1 MPISSYFPTHL
12 YVSMVNSHN
21 YWLAPLLGIAG
32 LFFGA
37 IFTGGISVYIEHYRH
52 VKNKLATAYAFKGEI
67 SALLDIIEKR
77 NFVGLL
83 DSLITQKELIHQ
95 KLMKFY
101 IAGSSIEQQK
111 EIVKELSIDYLI
123 RFSFLA
129 NEDVFYV
136 KNSLRNEIG
145 LLGEAAESVIRFY
158 NLANAF
164 LLDVEVNEK
173 YNEEIKSRFWQGNS
187 MEIIDRLYNF
197 AKDFN
202 MLYYTEVNEKIHK
215 SMLEMAK
222 AIIDAGSE
230 GIKKIDELIIKIP
243 SNIEG
248 LNNIDKIN
256 EHANKHFS
264 PDSDKPSG
272 RCNTIEKYF
281 DRHLLYFLDTDS
293 DRFSFKTLMYFIA
306 NLFAIAGLMSIGLL
320 SWYNRNQCAGIV
332 LILVSVVLV
341 VLAFVKWI
349 SPLFSGKIKKSF
361 WLRIIASAAF
371 AIIFS
376 FLIIKVF
383 DIVFVSNFEELIRL
397 TQLKK
402 P

>member
-1 MPISSYFPTHL
+1 MPVTSYIPTHL
-12 YVSMVNSHN
+12 YVSMVSSHN

-37 IFTGGISVYIEHYRH
+37 VFTGGIYIYIEHYRH

-67 SALLDIIEKR
+67 SALLDIVEKR

-83 DSLITQKELIHQ
+83 ESLIKQKELIHQ

-187 MEIIDRLYNF
+187 IQIIDRLYNF

-202 MLYYTEVNEKIHK
+202 MLYYAEVNGKIHE
-215 SMLEMAK
+215 SMFEMAK
-222 AIIDAGSE
+222 AIIDVGNE
-230 GIKKIDELIIKIP
+230 GIKKIDELIIKISP
-243 SNIEG
+243 KNEG
-248 LNNIDKIN
+248 LNNIYKMN
-256 EHANKHFS
+256 EQENKHFS
-264 PDSDKPSG
+264 PNSDKPLG
-272 RCNTIEKYF
+272 KCKAIEKYL
-281 DRHLLYFLDTDS
+281 DRHLLYFLDTDN

-306 NLFAIAGLMSIGLL
+306 NLFVLSALMSIGLFWL
-320 SWYNRNQCAGIV
+320 GNNQYIGIV
-332 LILVSVVLV
+332 LILISVVLLS
-341 VLAFVKWI
+341 LAFIKWI
-349 SPLFSGKIKKSF
+349 FPFSRKIKNIF
-361 WLRIIASAAF
+361 WMIIASVVF
-371 AIIFS
+371 ALIFL
-376 FLIIKVF
+376 LIIHVF
-383 DIVFVSNFEELIRL
+383 NTVLISNFEELIRL
-397 TQLKK
+397 TRLKK

>member
-1 MPISSYFPTHL
+1 MPVTSYIPTHL
-12 YVSMVNSHN
+12 YVSMVSSHN

-37 IFTGGISVYIEHYRH
+37 VFTGGISIYIEHYRH

-67 SALLDIIEKR
+67 SALLDIVEKR

-83 DSLITQKELIHQ
+83 ESLIKQKELIHQ

-187 MEIIDRLYNF
+187 IQIIDRLYNF

-202 MLYYTEVNEKIHK
+202 MLYYAEVNGKIHE
-215 SMLEMAK
+215 SMFEMAK
-222 AIIDAGSE
+222 AIIDVGNE
-230 GIKKIDELIIKIP
+230 GIKKIDELIIKISP
-243 SNIEG
+243 KNEG
-248 LNNIDKIN
+248 LNNIYKMN
-256 EHANKHFS
+256 EQENKHFS
-264 PDSDKPSG
+264 PNSDKPLG
-272 RCNTIEKYF
+272 KCKAIEKYL
-281 DRHLLYFLDTDS
+281 DRHLLYFLDTDN

-306 NLFAIAGLMSIGLL
+306 NLFVLSALMSIGLFWL
-320 SWYNRNQCAGIV
+320 GNNQYIGIV
-332 LILVSVVLV
+332 LILISVVLLS
-341 VLAFVKWI
+341 LAFIKWI
-349 SPLFSGKIKKSF
+349 FPFSRKIKNIF
-361 WLRIIASAAF
+361 WMIIASVVF
-371 AIIFS
+371 ALIFL
-376 FLIIKVF
+376 LIIHVF
-383 DIVFVSNFEELIRL
+383 NTVLISNFEELIRL
-397 TQLKK
+397 TRLKK